1 MATPVDTEEGCI
13 TIQDNG
19 REGMVTYSRHAGSS
33 SGHIQ

>member
-1 MATPVDTEEGCI
+1 MATPVDTEECCI

-19 REGMVTYSRHAGSS
+19 GGGMVTDSKHLGSS